1 MDSDQ
6 DEPVSKI
13 MKKEPSEIDIKS
25 EITEAKKDRDEAK
38 EVKIK
43 QEDRATEEINRE
55 TDESAIEPQA
65 PVDKIDSLKSLGPF
79 IAARDNSKNIVYF
92 QDLPD
97 TCKREPCMLGVDEA
111 GRGPVL
117 GPMVYGI
124 AYCPISSEQV
134 LVDLG
139 CADSKELTEE
149 KRELIFNEMNTADT
163 PRACV
168 GWAVELISPNVISTS
183 MLRRTKCSLN
193 EVSMNSAI
201 GLIQRAVDEGVNIA
215 EVYVDTVGPP
225 EKYQE
230 KLKGIFPQFKIT
242 VAKKADST
250 YPIVSAASICAKVTR
265 DTALKV
271 WKFPEGIKLASN
283 KFGSGYPGD
292 PVTKRFLSE
301 NFDMFFGFPRL
312 VRFSWSTAENALAD
326 KVYEVEFDE
335 PDDQKPKYSGP
346 KLTQFF
352 KGTTKTGEVKRKPC
366 RFFKERFL
374 DNVTDF

>member
-6 DEPVSKI
+6 DEPVKK
-13 MKKEPSEIDIKS
+13 MVKKEAYGVDIKS
-25 EITEAKKDRDEAK
+25 EIAVVKNEEDVGQ
-38 EVKIK
+38 EVEIK
-43 QEDRATEEINRE
+43 QGKSLTGGLKQEP
-55 TDESAIEPQA
+55 DESSAEPE
-65 PVDKIDSLKSLGPF
+65 VTVNKIYSLKNLGPF
-79 IAARDNSKNIVYF
+79 IAAHDNSQNTVYF

-97 TCKREPCMLGVDEA
+97 ICKREPCMLGVDEA

-124 AYCPISSEQV
+124 AYCPISSKKV
-134 LVDLG
+134 LEDLG
-139 CADSKELTEE
+139 CADSKQLTEE
-149 KRELIFNEMNTADT
+149 KREVIFNEMNTAET

-168 GWAVELISPNVISTS
+168 GWAVEIISPNIISTS

-201 GLIQRAVDEGVNIA
+201 GLIKRAVAEGVNIS

-225 EKYQE
+225 EKYQD
-230 KLKGIFPQFKIT
+230 KLKGIFPDFKIT

-271 WKFPEGIKLASN
+271 WKFPEGIRIPDN

-301 NFDMFFGFPRL
+301 NLDMFFGFPRL

-326 KVYEVEFDE
+326 KVYELEFDE
-335 PDDQKPKYSGP
+335 PEDPKPKYSGP

-352 KGTTKTGEVKRKPC
+352 KGATKGGEVQRKPC
-366 RFFKERFL
+366 RFFRERCL
-374 DNVTDF
+374 DNVTNF